1 MAFAQTGNG
10 AANFITEKD
19 LIRQIASNYTKEAL
33 IVTKQRAT
41 DEDIDVGETEQK
53 LKSTNAGE
61 GKKLMAD
68 NVQRINKVWQ
78 AFIKF
83 VKNQVVVN
91 GRVVDTTLIG
101 LFFND
106 SNRQISFMPSPDF
119 LDAGKFKLQ
128 RGVKSYIDS
137 YGDQEETEETRK
149 SYEDR
154 YR

>member
-1 MAFAQTGNG
+1 
-10 AANFITEKD
+10 
-19 LIRQIASNYTKEAL
+19 
-33 IVTKQRAT
+33 
-41 DEDIDVGETEQK
+41 
-53 LKSTNAGE
+53 
-61 GKKLMAD
+61 MAD

-119 LDAGKFKLQ
+119 LDAGKFKL
-128 RGVKSYIDS
+128 
-137 YGDQEETEETRK
+137 
-149 SYEDR
+149 
-154 YR
+154 

>member
-1 MAFAQTGNG
+1 MA
-10 AANFITEKD
+10 E
-19 LIRQIASNYTKEAL
+19 
-33 IVTKQRAT
+33 
-41 DEDIDVGETEQK
+41 
-53 LKSTNAGE
+53 
-61 GKKLMAD
+61 

-83 VKNQVVVN
+83 VKNQLTN

-106 SNRQISFMPSPDF
+106 TNRQISFMPSPDF

-149 SYEDR
+149 SYEDK
-154 YR
+154 YRQKLQVS

>member
-1 MAFAQTGNG
+1 M
-10 AANFITEKD
+10 
-19 LIRQIASNYTKEAL
+19 
-33 IVTKQRAT
+33 
-41 DEDIDVGETEQK
+41 EQK

-83 VKNQVVVN
+83 VKNQLTN

-106 SNRQISFMPSPDF
+106 TNRQISFMPSPDF
-119 LDAGKFKLQ
+119 LDAGKFKL
-128 RGVKSYIDS
+128 
-137 YGDQEETEETRK
+137 
-149 SYEDR
+149 
-154 YR
+154 